1 MGEEG
6 LKISI
11 MARKFEQE
19 NPGVKVITQAIP
31 WDAAHEKLLTS
42 VVGKLPPDL
51 CQMGTTWMAEFST
64 LKSLEPLEEFVAR
77 SPTVKKEKFFEGSWN
92 TAVIQESVYGIPW
105 YVDTRVLFYRKDL
118 LAEVGFPNAPQTW
131 DELKT
136 ACERLKKDVDGDGK
150 IDHYGIS
157 LPIRGWG
164 VFLPFVWQN
173 QANIFKPTDP
183 KFQEALNFYV
193 SFFKENLTPMGRG
206 ADVDLFQAFRTGFYP
221 MFISGPWMVEL
232 IGKELPELN
241 GKWGVAV
248 MPAKKKRT
256 SFVGGSNLVIFKD
269 SKEKELAWKFI
280 EFMSRP
286 QIQLEWFRLLKS
298 LPAVKEAWTFP
309 ALRDDP
315 MLSVFGQQML
325 DTQSPPSIPEWEQ
338 VASVLENHIEKVV
351 LDPNKIEMDGSG
363 SLAAL
368 ETEINK
374 IARGTRVVKKGA
386 VRSFVLFILS
396 AGAVLLLVSL
406 VSRKKSAILPFGV
419 VKNLS
424 LWVLF
429 KRSIPGYIF
438 VLPALIILVLF
449 LFIPILLSFFIS
461 LTDWNIYGLADRSVV
476 GFVGLENYK
485 NVFKDAIFWKSLWNT
500 LIFTGAGV
508 PLTILISLLCAT
520 ILNEKF
526 IRFKTFFRTAYFVPV
541 VSTIVAVAVIWRW
554 IYNPEY
560 GLLNWVL
567 SSLSLPQFN
576 WLSDQRTALASLILM
591 AAWKNF
597 GYNMIIFLAGLQS
610 IPESL
615 YESARI
621 DGANAWQL
629 FLNVTLPGLRSIMV
643 FVLILSTIGYLQ
655 FFAEPYMMTKGG
667 PLNSTMSIV
676 LYMYNQGFK
685 FFELGYASAVAYILF
700 GIIFLFTFIQ
710 MRLKKSGFEA
720 S

>member
-19 NPGVKVITQAIP
+19 HPGVTVITQAIP

-51 CQMGTTWMAEFST
+51 CQMGTTWMAEFAT
-64 LKSLEPLEEFVAR
+64 LKSLEPLEDYGSKSSVANR
-77 SPTVKKEKFFEGSWN
+77 EKFFEGSWN
-92 TAVIQESVYGIPW
+92 TAIVKNRLYGIPW

-118 LAEVGFPNAPQTW
+118 LGEVGFPNAPQTW
-131 DELKT
+131 EELKT
-136 ACERLKKDVDGDGK
+136 ACQRLSKDQDGDGK

-164 VFLPFVWQN
+164 VFLPFAWQN
-173 QANIFKPTDP
+173 EADIFKVTDP
-183 KFQEALNFYV
+183 KFKETLDFYV
-193 SFFKENLTPMGRG
+193 SFFKENLTPIGRG

-221 MFISGPWMVEL
+221 MFISGPWLVEL
-232 IGKELPELN
+232 VSKELPELE
-241 GKWGVAV
+241 GKWSVAV
-248 MPAKKKRT
+248 LPKKVKRT

-269 SKEKELAWKFI
+269 AKEKELAWKFI

-286 QIQLEWFRLLKS
+286 EIQIEWFRLLKS
-298 LPAVKEAWTFP
+298 LPAVKEAWKYP
-309 ALRDDP
+309 ALKDNP
-315 MLSVFGQQML
+315 MLRVFGQQMN
-325 DTQSPPSIPEWEQ
+325 DTLSPPAIPEWEQ
-338 VASVLENHIEKVV
+338 VASVLESHIEKLV
-351 LDPNKIEMDGSG
+351 LDPKVLSNPQALS
-363 SLAAL
+363 SL
-368 ETEINK
+368 EKEINS
-374 IARGTRVVKKGA
+374 IAQGTRIEKAGIK
-386 VRSFVLFILS
+386 RSFF
-396 AGAVLLLVSL
+396 LLVGAL
-406 VSRKKSAILPFGV
+406 IGGIFLWTLFKKKTVPINPLI
-419 VKNLS
+419 KNLGFWAN
-424 LWVLF
+424 L
-429 KRSIPGYIF
+429 KRSIPGYFF
-438 VLPALIILVLF
+438 VLPSLTILVLF

-485 NVFKDAIFWKSLWNT
+485 NVFRDPIFWKSLWNT
-500 LIFTGAGV
+500 LIFAGAGV

-526 IRFKTFFRTAYFVPV
+526 IRCKTFFRTAYFIPF

-560 GLLNWVL
+560 GLLNYIL
-567 SSLSLPQFN
+567 TSLSLPQFN

-597 GYNMIIFLAGLQS
+597 GYNMVIFLAGLQS
-610 IPESL
+610 IPETL
-615 YESARI
+615 YESAKI

-629 FLNVTLPGLRSIMV
+629 FLHVTLPGLRSIMV

-655 FFAEPYMMTKGG
+655 FFAEPYIMTKGG

-685 FFELGYASAVAYILF
+685 FFELGYASSVAYILF
-700 GIIFLFTFIQ
+700 GIIFFFAFVQ
-710 MRLKKSGFEA
+710 MRLKKSGFETN
-720 S
+720 